1 MHSHLSFRCAT
12 IVNIFDV
19 SSSLCFQVCFSAL
32 LAVASAQYFG
42 GYGYAAPYAG
52 YGYSGYAAPYA
63 GYAGYAAPYAGY
75 SGYAGY
81 GYAAPYSYAST
92 YHSQD
97 ELGQAAY
104 GHQQIDQGH
113 SAVRD
118 AYGNVAGGYSYISPE
133 GKPITV
139 RYTAGVNGFQVESNA
154 LPVAPVDTGVAPVY
168 AGVAPV
174 APVYTGVAPEPVD
187 FTPEVKAATAEHL
200 AAVEEAKGRS
210 KRSLPLA
217 YAAGH
222 FGAYAG
228 LPFTYSG
235 AYTGLP
241 LAYSGAHARLP
252 LAYSANY
259 ATAYAGAAGYPA
271 ELTETILNPGHA
283 TAYRVD
289 PIA

>member
-1 MHSHLSFRCAT
+1 MNAL
-12 IVNIFDV
+12 
-19 SSSLCFQVCFSAL
+19 VCFSAL
-32 LAVASAQYFG
+32 LAVASAQFY
-42 GYGYAAPYAG
+42 GYGYNGLATPYAG

-63 GYAGYAAPYAGY
+63 NYGYSGYAAPYAGY

-81 GYAAPYSYAST
+81 GYAAPYSYAKT

-97 ELGQAAY
+97 EFGQASF
-104 GHQQIDQGH
+104 GHQQLDQAH

-154 LPVAPVDTGVAPVY
+154 LPVAPVDTGVAPVDT
-168 AGVAPV
+168 GVAPV
-174 APVYTGVAPEPVD
+174 APVYTGVAPAPVD

-210 KRSLPLA
+210 KRSIG
-217 YAAGH
+217 YAGH
-222 FGAYAG
+222 FGAYAAG
-228 LPFTYSG
+228 IPFGYSG

-241 LAYSGAHARLP
+241 LAYSGAYAAGLPRAYSAGLP
-252 LAYSANY
+252 LGYSANY

-271 ELTETILNPGHA
+271 ELTEVILNPGHA

-289 PIA
+289 PVA